1 MVMTKN
7 PEENKIPSKLKP
19 LFWSYEFESLSLE
32 KNKKLIVKQILN
44 YGTIEDWKWLLSM
57 YTKKGVQETI
67 SKLYESELRS
77 GSLKLAQILFESTPS
92 HAFRNIR

>member
-1 MVMTKN
+1 MTKN
-7 PEENKIPSKLKP
+7 SEKNKIPNRLKP

-57 YTKKGVQETI
+57 YTEKGVQETI
-67 SKLYESELRS
+67 SKLYKSELRS
-77 GSLKLAQILFESTPS
+77 GSLKLAQILFNSTPS